1 MSFHDTLPKA
11 CARIDADDGG
21 FSQRKE
27 RLQSVLSNSSNSSRR
42 KSVQLI
48 RVNPR
53 QRCWSAMRDR
63 SLGALVMASLVM
75 ALGCQSSGDAG
86 VTLRFWAM
94 GAEGEVVQQMVPE
107 FERQNPGIHVR
118 VQTMPW
124 SAAHE
129 KLLTSFVGEAT
140 PDVAQL
146 GNTWVP
152 EFTAIHALEPLDG
165 YAARSS
171 IVNRDAFFH
180 GIWDTNVIDD
190 TTFGIPWY
198 VDTRVIFYRRDLLA
212 KAGYDSIP
220 PTWAGWRA
228 AMEAVKRQQG
238 ANRYAIFLPTNEWA
252 QPMIFGLQ
260 AGSPILKDGGR
271 YGAFSDSAFARAFGF
286 YLGLFHD
293 GLAPVAGT
301 NDIANVYQE
310 FARGMFAMWITGPW
324 NVGEMR
330 KRLPPEL
337 QHSWATA
344 PLPGPTGDS
353 SGVSLA
359 GGSSI
364 VIFHA
369 SAHKDAA
376 WKLLEYLARP
386 EQQLRFSR
394 LTGDLPASVAAWR
407 DSSLSGDPHFR
418 AFYTQLHRVTPIPKV
433 PEVEIISSKLI
444 ETSEASIRG
453 NRPAD
458 QSLAALDRDVNQIL
472 EKRRWI
478 LARRSPAA
486 TRREASR

>member
-1 MSFHDTLPKA
+1 MTPRCVRLLILLAAAGCHAT
-11 CARIDADDGG
+11 RDDG
-21 FSQRKE
+21 
-27 RLQSVLSNSSNSSRR
+27 
-42 KSVQLI
+42 I
-48 RVNPR
+48 
-53 QRCWSAMRDR
+53 
-63 SLGALVMASLVM
+63 
-75 ALGCQSSGDAG
+75 
-86 VTLRFWAM
+86 TLRFWAM
-94 GAEGEVVQQMVPE
+94 GAEGEVVAQMMPE
-107 FERQNPGIHVR
+107 FERENPGIHVR

-165 YAARSS
+165 HVARST
-171 IVNRDAFFH
+171 VVGPEAFFR
-180 GIWDTNVIDD
+180 GIWDTNVIGD

-220 PTWAGWRA
+220 MTWAGWRS

-252 QPMIFGLQ
+252 QPMILGLQ
-260 AGSPILKDGGR
+260 AGSPILKGDGR
-271 YGAFSDSAFARAFGF
+271 YGAFGDSAFASAFNF
-286 YLGLFHD
+286 YLGLFRD

-301 NDIANVYQE
+301 NDVANVYQE
-310 FARGMFAMWITGPW
+310 FARGLFAMWITGPW
-324 NVGEMR
+324 NVGEMS

-337 QHSWATA
+337 KNAWATS
-344 PLPGPTGDS
+344 PLPGPTGPA

-364 VIFHA
+364 VIFNA
-369 SAHKDAA
+369 SPHRDAA
-376 WKLLEYLARP
+376 WKLVEYLSRP

-394 LTGDLPASVAAWR
+394 LTGDLPASIAAWR

-418 AFYTQLHRVTPIPKV
+418 AFYTQLQRVTPIPKV
-433 PEVEIISSKLI
+433 AEVEIISSKLI
-444 ETSEASIRG
+444 EASESAIRG
-453 NRPAD
+453 HVPAARALASLDGTVD
-458 QSLAALDRDVNQIL
+458 QLL
-472 EKRRWI
+472 EKRGWI
-478 LARRSPAA
+478 LDRQSRKP
-486 TRREASR
+486 TREASR